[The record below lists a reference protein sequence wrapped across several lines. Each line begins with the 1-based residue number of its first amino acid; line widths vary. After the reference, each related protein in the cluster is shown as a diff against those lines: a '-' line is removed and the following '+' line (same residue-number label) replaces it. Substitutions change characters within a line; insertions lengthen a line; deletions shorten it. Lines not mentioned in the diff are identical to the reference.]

1 MNCNYQFTDVVG
13 TVYKNANVQ
22 FLPDGNT
29 VLSLVG
35 NKLKQFNLR
44 ENLSS
49 TLPTET
55 NFNIRH
61 VALHPAG
68 THAFVVNDVGY
79 CLYVSIVNRIIL
91 HRVKMGNDVPYAE
104 FAPNGKKLAICVGG
118 QVKIYST
125 VFCTAGQFNPFIYL
139 CRRKLSNEPITT
151 VRWSRDGRQDFIATK
166 LLVCGSEDKQVR
178 VFSSDRQFAN
188 MSLFAMSQR
197 APIVDCFFVGEG
209 YDVVS
214 VDKRGM
220 AIFWESTF
228 QPKDLV
234 LSPEH
239 KLDENL
245 EKMSY
250 SKARRCQMLEHCGS
264 GMSVDV
270 TAVALNEPANIIVCG
285 FSNGVFVICELP
297 EFNLI
302 QNMRVGEIP
311 VTTLNLSPAG
321 DWLGIGCGHGS
332 EAQLLVWEWQ
342 SETYVLKQQSHSQN
356 IVSAAYS
363 PDGLHLAT
371 GAEDGKVKIWNCQT
385 SFCIV
390 TFAEHNAAVSCVAW
404 TQNGKAILSSS
415 LEGTVR
421 AHDMKR

>member
-1 MNCNYQFTDVVG
+1 M
-13 TVYKNANVQ
+13 
-22 FLPDGNT
+22 
-29 VLSLVG
+29 
-35 NKLKQFNLR
+35 
-44 ENLSS
+44 
-49 TLPTET
+49 
-55 NFNIRH
+55 
-61 VALHPAG
+61 
-68 THAFVVNDVGY
+68 
-79 CLYVSIVNRIIL
+79 
-91 HRVKMGNDVPYAE
+91 
-104 FAPNGKKLAICVGG
+104 
-118 QVKIYST
+118 
-125 VFCTAGQFNPFIYL
+125 
-139 CRRKLSNEPITT
+139 
-151 VRWSRDGRQDFIATK
+151 
-166 LLVCGSEDKQVR
+166 
-178 VFSSDRQFAN
+178 
-188 MSLFAMSQR
+188 
-197 APIVDCFFVGEG
+197 
-209 YDVVS
+209 
-214 VDKRGM
+214 DKRGM

-302 QNMRVGEIP
+302 QNMRLVDYYKRFTTSAFRVGEIP

-371 GAEDGKVKIWNCQT
+371 GAEDGKVCTATANH
-385 SFCIV
+385 S
-390 TFAEHNAAVSCVAW
+390 
-404 TQNGKAILSSS
+404 
-415 LEGTVR
+415 
-421 AHDMKR
+421 